1 MLQDIRDRATGVFAY
16 VILFLISIPFALW
29 GIQSYFEGGGKNL
42 AAEVNGDEI
51 PVRVYQTA
59 FQQQKQRLNQMFNG
73 RIPEG
78 LINDEMLKH
87 QAIDSL
93 VMEKVLQQELN
104 SSGYRIGDDALLSTI
119 QKMEVFQTDGHFDPA
134 LYDRLLNSQRISK
147 TGFEQQMRDSLVKNQ
162 FQEGIMNSAV
172 VLSEEV
178 KDYQRLANQTRT
190 FDYAIIKPEHFRDQV
205 HPEEASIQEYYD
217 VHKDEFVT
225 DERVRVSYIELKTAD
240 VAAAIPVTDDEATQY
255 YEEQKASYR
264 TPESRKLRHIVIKVD
279 GQRGEQQAMDR
290 ARELQQKIKAGKDF
304 SVVAQ
309 ESSEESF
316 TAKRGGDLGVVER
329 GELGDAFDKV
339 AFSLAPGELSDPV
352 KTERGVE
359 LILAESITPSR
370 QMSFPEVK
378 DRIISELRH
387 QEAERRYL
395 DLSEKLATLS
405 YEVPD
410 NLEEAADAVGVK
422 ISTSDWFGRDKG
434 EGIAM
439 NPAVREAAFS
449 EDVLN
454 NQNNSDLIELGDGD
468 VVVLR
473 VLEHQ
478 APQQRPLSEVH
489 KLIMNILATQDMQ
502 QMVREAG
509 RSQLDK
515 LKSGQAWDAVVAG
528 ETVKQAS
535 EVARTDSTLNPEL
548 LSFVFRM
555 NHPKAGP
562 VYSGLSL
569 PDGSYAVVQLSKVT
583 DGSQSGK
590 APASM
595 ASNEGQRAYKAVLN
609 ALKERAEIRI
619 YNDNL

>member
-1 MLQDIRDRATGVFAY
+1 MLQDIRDRATGLFAY

-42 AAEVNGDEI
+42 AAEVNGEEI
-51 PVRVYQTA
+51 PVRAYQTA

-78 LINDEMLKH
+78 LISDEMLKH

-93 VMEKVLQQELN
+93 ILDKLVQQELN
-104 SSGYRIGDDALLSTI
+104 NAGYRIGDEALLSAI

-134 LYDRLLNSQRISK
+134 LYDRLLNRQRISK
-147 TGFEQQMRDSLVKNQ
+147 TGFEQQMRDSLVRNQ
-162 FQEGIMNSAV
+162 FQQGIMNSAL
-172 VLSEEV
+172 VLKEQMQ
-178 KDYQRLANQTRT
+178 DYQRLANQSRD
-190 FDYAIIKPEHFRDQV
+190 FDYVMIKPGHFRDQA

-217 VHKDEFVT
+217 AHKAEFVT
-225 DERVRVSYIELKTAD
+225 EELVRVSYIELKTAD
-240 VAAAIPVTDDEATQY
+240 VAASIPVTDDEAAQY

-264 TPESRKLRHIVIKVD
+264 TPESRKLRHIVIKVE
-279 GQRGEQQAMDR
+279 GQRNEQQAIDK
-290 ARELQQKIKAGKDF
+290 ARELQQQIKAGKDF
-304 SVVAQ
+304 STVAQ
-309 ESSEESF
+309 ESSEETF
-316 TAKRGGDLGVVER
+316 TAKRGGDLGVVEQ
-329 GELGDAFDKV
+329 GELGDAFDQV
-339 AFSLAPGELSDPV
+339 AFHLAPGELSDPV

-359 LILAESITPSR
+359 LILVESITPSR

-378 DRIISELRH
+378 DRVISELRQ

-422 ISTSDWFGRDKG
+422 ISTSDWFGRDQG

-439 NPAVREAAFS
+439 NPDVRTAAFS

-473 VLEHQ
+473 VHDHK

-489 KLIMNILATQDMQ
+489 GLIMNILATQDMQ
-502 QMVREAG
+502 RMVREAG
-509 RSQLDK
+509 RSQLEK
-515 LKSGQAWDAVVAG
+515 LKSGQAWDTVVAG

-535 EVARTDSTLNPEL
+535 GVMRRDSSINPEL

-555 NHPKAGP
+555 NHPATAP
-562 VYSGLSL
+562 VYSGLSM
-569 PDGSYAVVQLSKVT
+569 PDGSYALVRLNKVT
-583 DGSQSGK
+583 DGSQSGQ

-595 ASNEGQRAYKAVLN
+595 ASKEGQREYEAVLN
-609 ALKERAEIRI
+609 ALKERAEIQI
-619 YNDNL
+619 YSDNL

>member
-42 AAEVNGDEI
+42 AAEVNGQEI
-51 PVRVYQTA
+51 PVRVYQNA
-59 FQQQKQRLNQMFNG
+59 FQQQKQRLNQMFKG

-87 QAIDSL
+87 QAIESL
-93 VMEKVLQQELN
+93 VLEKVLQQELN
-104 SSGYRIGDDALLSTI
+104 NSGYRIGDDVLLSAI
-119 QKMEVFQTDGHFDPA
+119 QKMEVFQTNGHFDPA
-134 LYDRLLNSQRISK
+134 LYDRLLNRQRISK
-147 TGFEQQMRDSLVKNQ
+147 TGFEQQMRDSLVHNQ
-162 FQEGIMNSAV
+162 FQEGIMKSAL
-172 VLSEEV
+172 VLREQV
-178 KDYQRLANQTRT
+178 LDYQRLANQTRA
-190 FDYAIIKPEHFRDQV
+190 FDYVVIKPEHFRDQA

-217 VHKDEFVT
+217 AHKDEFET
-225 DERVRVSYIELKTAD
+225 EERVRVSYIELKTSD
-240 VAAAIPVTDDEATQY
+240 VAASIPVTDDEAAQY
-255 YEEQKASYR
+255 YDEQKASYR
-264 TPESRKLRHIVIKVD
+264 TPERRKLRHILVKVE
-279 GQRGEQQAMDR
+279 GQRSEQQAMER
-290 ARELQQKIKAGKDF
+290 AQELLKQIKAGKDF
-304 SVVAQ
+304 TVVAQ
-309 ESSEESF
+309 ESSEETF
-316 TAKRGGDLGVVER
+316 TAKRGGDLGEVER
-329 GELGDAFDKV
+329 GELGDAFDQV
-339 AFSLAPGELSDPV
+339 AFRLAPGELSDPV

-359 LILAESITPSR
+359 LILVESITPSR

-378 DRIISELRH
+378 DRVISELRQ

-439 NPAVREAAFS
+439 NPDVREAAFS
-449 EDVLN
+449 QDVLN
-454 NQNNSDLIELGDGD
+454 NQNNSDPIELGDGD

-478 APQQRPLSEVH
+478 TPQQRPLSEVH
-489 KLIMNILATQDMQ
+489 GLITNILATQDMQ
-502 QMVREAG
+502 RMVRQAG
-509 RSQLDK
+509 RSQLEK
-515 LKSGQAWDAVVAG
+515 LKSGQAWDTVVAG
-528 ETVKQAS
+528 EAVKQAS
-535 EVARTDSTLNPEL
+535 GVTRSDSSINPEL

-555 NHPKAGP
+555 NHPKTAP

-569 PDGSYAVVQLSKVT
+569 PDGSYAVVRLNKVT
-583 DGSQSGK
+583 DGSQSGQ

-595 ASNEGQRAYKAVLN
+595 ASKEGQRAYEAVLN